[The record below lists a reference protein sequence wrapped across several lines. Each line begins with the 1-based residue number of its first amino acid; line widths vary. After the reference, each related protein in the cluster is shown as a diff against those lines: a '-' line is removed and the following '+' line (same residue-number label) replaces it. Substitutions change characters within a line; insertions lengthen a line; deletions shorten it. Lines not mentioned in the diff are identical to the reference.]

1 MIISKAEKTSQYILE
16 ITAPIFN
23 MNGYSGTSLSDI
35 TTATGLTKGAIYG
48 NFENK
53 EHLALEAFK
62 YNVRFIT
69 DKIKFILNDIESC
82 TAKLFALTNF
92 FRDYYKHS
100 LPKGGCPLLNVTVD
114 SNHTNPELFKSAK
127 YVVERIT
134 NSIEKIIIDGID
146 KGEVRKG
153 IDPKKYASLLYSM
166 IEGAVFSAMMMRN
179 DKHLIYMMN
188 HADDVIR
195 KELQFKA

>member
-35 TTATGLTKGAIYG
+35 TMATGLTKGAIYG
-48 NFENK
+48 NFKNK

-62 YNVRFIT
+62 FNVRFIT
-69 DKIKFILNDIESC
+69 DKIKFILNDIEST

-114 SNHTNPELFKSAK
+114 SNNTNPELFKSAK

-134 NSIEKIIIDGID
+134 NSIERIINDGIN
-146 KGEVRKG
+146 KGEIKKN
-153 IDPKKYASLLYSM
+153 IDAAKYTSLLYSM
-166 IEGAVFSAMMMRN
+166 IEGAVFSAMMLRD

-195 KELQFKA
+195 KELQLN